1 MKLVKDLVH
10 YLNDVSKFIIHNIE
24 NNYTHNFT
32 ETNSGKIIIIWFFRL
47 N

>member
-24 NNYTHNFT
+24 INYTHNFT
-32 ETNSGKIIIIWFFRL
+32 ENSNYSGIK
-47 N
+47 